1 MKKILFTC
9 FLGYLCPPKS
19 KLIPNWF
26 TDFFCCI
33 GTIFPRHWRD
43 IFIPKF
49 RDYLTEGISPLIG
62 GLFHRRSRS
71 ISRHSKNYLSDK
83 GAVFRQ
89 PQADISQKRS
99 DFISQAEGLC
109 ISNSLNQKWFV
120 KTFLILSLL
129 LSSINE
135 VSSQVADPP
144 GADLLHKSSSHRSGE
159 TRSDTFFSVTAQ
171 DIDGGPGLQP
181 ARCGGSSVFSLQSQK
196 VFSLVDSDQD
206 MRIGL
211 ENSSFQSASVSV
223 FGIPIL
229 SDRQDF
235 PQKPKTQSL
244 VSYVLG
250 LDTSTSLVDN
260 SISLGQGGV
269 IPSAPSG
276 ALIYGEIINP
286 DSLGP
291 IQLTFTPYYLDP
303 KSAFLRQEFHIVPSG
318 GEFFDGVMNPMSKK
332 FTVELDQVDRPGY
345 FSLDIKNRPIL
356 ENYLISPGDSLKISI
371 DLSLMDVLFAG
382 KHAAFYE
389 AQYAIKREQKR
400 MAFNSPRQL
409 VTSRDTPM
417 LQKPENI
424 AKMEKF
430 KGQFGAEML
439 ILEPGTE
446 SLDYLLAGLE
456 NPGMVL
462 ESQLKILGSFADRL
476 SSEQYDLLKAKIYCD
491 LYAGAFSTYR
501 KFYHPMVERK
511 FEETDRELY
520 RERIQKLVDSA
531 KGMKFLPTTQL
542 VSLSFLEMAL
552 ETTILTGIWERRPF
566 LDVVEVEYLGEVAD
580 RLRAGYLSH
589 YLTALRDGESI
600 IPRFLEATHS
610 SPWKER
616 ITNLK
621 RSHVP
626 GDQILPIDLLGL
638 DGREFTRDDLLGR
651 PTLLY
656 FYFSTCSHSANY
668 FQEYL
673 FPLYQDTKELDYQL
687 IAISVDKDP
696 ELWKSR
702 IDKYS
707 DASILNLNLRGDD
720 LDKWVSYY
728 EIYGYPKTMMLD
740 QNGRILSFDIR
751 KAGMTY
757 ESFRGDFLDLYKSAV
772 PSSTFSAPNL

>member
-1 MKKILFTC
+1 MGLDCPIPTLTGHFKHMKKTLLIC
-9 FLGYLCPPKS
+9 FVIQLC
-19 KLIPNWF
+19 LI
-26 TDFFCCI
+26 
-33 GTIFPRHWRD
+33 
-43 IFIPKF
+43 
-49 RDYLTEGISPLIG
+49 
-62 GLFHRRSRS
+62 RSAS
-71 ISRHSKNYLSDK
+71 T
-83 GAVFRQ
+83 A
-89 PQADISQKRS
+89 
-99 DFISQAEGLC
+99 
-109 ISNSLNQKWFV
+109 
-120 KTFLILSLL
+120 
-129 LSSINE
+129 
-135 VSSQVADPP
+135 QVADPP
-144 GADLLHKSSSHRSGE
+144 SVPHGLRDTHRDGDARPE
-159 TRSDTFFSVTAQ
+159 TFSK
-171 DIDGGPGLQP
+171 G
-181 ARCGGSSVFSLQSQK
+181 
-196 VFSLVDSDQD
+196 FSLVDD
-206 MRIGL
+206 
-211 ENSSFQSASVSV
+211 A
-223 FGIPIL
+223 
-229 SDRQDF
+229 
-235 PQKPKTQSL
+235 
-244 VSYVLG
+244 
-250 LDTSTSLVDN
+250 
-260 SISLGQGGV
+260 ISLRQGGGS
-269 IPSAPSG
+269 PSAARG
-276 ALIYGEIINP
+276 ALIYGELINP

-303 KSAFLRQEFHIVPSG
+303 KSAFLRQEFHIVPKK

-332 FTVELDQVDRPGY
+332 FTVELNLVDRPGY

-371 DLSLMDVLFAG
+371 DLSLMEVLFAG
-382 KHAAFYE
+382 EHAAFYE

-400 MAFNSPRQL
+400 HAFNSPRQL
-409 VTSRDTPM
+409 VTSRDSPM
-417 LQKPENI
+417 LHKPENL

-430 KGQFGAEML
+430 KGQFGAQML

-446 SLDYLLAGLE
+446 SLDYLLEGLE

-462 ESQLKILGSFADRL
+462 ESQLKILGSFAARL

-520 RERIQKLVDSA
+520 RERIQKLVDWA
-531 KGMKFLPTTQL
+531 KGMEFLPTTQL
-542 VSLSFLEMAL
+542 VSAPFLDMAL
-552 ETTILTGIWERRPF
+552 ETTILTGIWGRRPF
-566 LDVVEVEYLGEVAD
+566 LDVVEVEYQGEVAD

-600 IPRFLEATHS
+600 IPRFLEATSS

-621 RSHVP
+621 QSHVP
-626 GDQILPIDLLGL
+626 GDQILPIDLVSL
-638 DGREFTRDDLLGR
+638 DGGEFTRDDLLGR

-656 FYFSTCSHSANY
+656 FYFSTCAHSANY
-668 FQEYL
+668 FQNYL

-720 LDKWVSYY
+720 LDRWVSYY

-757 ESFRGDFLDLYKSAV
+757 QSFHGDFLDLYNSAV
-772 PSSTFSAPNL
+772 PTSTFSAPNL